1 MRAIVIT
8 TSGGPD
14 DLRLEEVPDPVPG
27 PDEALVEVTAAG
39 INRAD
44 AMQRE
49 GGYPRA
55 DAADA
60 HRLLDDGTHVG
71 KILLVNLFAAT
82 SWRPR
87 GAGTQRKE
95 QD

>member
-8 TSGGPD
+8 TPGGPD

-27 PDEALVEVTAAG
+27 PGEALVKVTAAG

-49 GGYPRA
+49 GGYPPPPGA
-55 DAADA
+55 PDA
-60 HRLLDDGTHVG
+60 RRQLDDSTHVG
-71 KILLVNLFAAT
+71 KILLVN
-82 SWRPR
+82 
-87 GAGTQRKE
+87 
-95 QD
+95 